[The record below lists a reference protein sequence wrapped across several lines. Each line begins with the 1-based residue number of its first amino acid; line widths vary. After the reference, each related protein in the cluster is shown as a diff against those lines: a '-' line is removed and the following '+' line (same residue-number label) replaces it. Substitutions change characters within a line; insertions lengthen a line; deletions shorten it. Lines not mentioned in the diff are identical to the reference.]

1 MAGPPVESVM
11 TANPMTAKPDTP
23 IREALQLLEDM
34 EIRHLPVLDDGRL
47 VGIVSDRDL
56 REFRLP
62 LFQEMDNP
70 DFAEELAQT
79 PVSAAMS
86 SLVISV
92 ETGEDLGSAIDAMM
106 EHGVGA
112 VPVVERDGD
121 TLVGIVSY
129 VDVLRVLR
137 AIL

>member
-62 LFQEMDNP
+62 LFEEMDNP

>member
-11 TANPMTAKPDTP
+11 TANPMTAKPDTT

-62 LFQEMDNP
+62 LFEEMDNP
-70 DFAEELAQT
+70 DFAEDLAQT

-129 VDVLRVLR
+129 IDVLRVLR